1 MMRKT
6 DEKPRLPSLRALQVF
21 AVAARHGSF
30 TRAAH
35 ELHLTQGAV
44 SRQVQELETAL
55 GRALFVRS
63 GPQLSITV
71 TGQQLGAD
79 VQQALEWLR
88 AAVDR
93 ARPARATPRI
103 TLSMLPSVA
112 AKWMAPR
119 LARFVQD
126 HPHLD
131 LRITASRHFVDFQAE
146 EVDAAIRYGR
156 GAWPGL
162 TATHLCNETVF
173 PVCSPGLAQRLNLQR
188 PADLLSATLL
198 HSDIAEDWLAWFQAA
213 GVGAPAV
220 PRGPTIGDDA
230 AMLQAVIDGQG
241 VALGRSVLVADDLA
255 QGRLVAPFPQ
265 RLPAS
270 YHYWF
275 VAPESA
281 PETPG
286 LTTVREWLIA
296 EFAPLK
302 YLTDAS
308 AAPS

>member
-30 TRAAH
+30 TRAAQ

-63 GPQLSITV
+63 GPQ
-71 TGQQLGAD
+71 
-79 VQQALEWLR
+79 
-88 AAVDR
+88 
-93 ARPARATPRI
+93 PARATPRI

-162 TATHLCNETVF
+162 SATHLCNETVF
-173 PVCSPGLAQRLNLQR
+173 PVCSPSLAQRLNLQVV
-188 PADLLSATLL
+188 AEGVETAGQSA
-198 HSDIAEDWLAWFQAA
+198 
-213 GVGAPAV
+213 
-220 PRGPTIGDDA
+220 
-230 AMLQAVIDGQG
+230 
-241 VALGRSVLVADDLA
+241 AL
-255 QGRLVAPFPQ
+255 Q
-265 RLPAS
+265 RLGCNLHQGYLYARPMPAEA
-270 YHYWF
+270 F
-275 VAPESA
+275 ES
-281 PETPG
+281 
-286 LTTVREWLIA
+286 LL
-296 EFAPLK
+296 
-302 YLTDAS
+302 
-308 AAPS
+308 AAPSAFPTAVPA